1 MIREI
6 LNPMLTQLINAR
18 ILTPQG
24 WLKDGSVLIRDGK
37 ILEVTNCDLAVI
49 GAQLIDVKGMYVLP
63 GGVEIHAHGG
73 GGRDFMECTEDAFR
87 GAVQTHMKYGT
98 TSIFPTLSSST
109 VPMIEQAAETCTKM
123 MAEKDSPIL
132 GLHLEGHYLNM
143 AMAGGQMPEN
153 IKNPDPNEYIP
164 IVENWHCI
172 KRWDAAPELPGAMQF
187 GKYITGKGILASV
200 AHTQAEFEDIRTAYE
215 AGYTHATHFYNA
227 MPGFHKR
234 REYKYEGTVESIY
247 LMDDMTVEVVA
258 DGIHVPPTILRL
270 VYKIKGV
277 ERMCAITDAL
287 ACAASDSK
295 EAFDPRVI
303 IEDGVCKLADH
314 SALAG
319 SVATMDRLIRTMVQ
333 KAIIYDRIISSDAWD
348 ALMENEYY
356 YNIHRGLLNGFPGTV
371 LALLNIMFGL
381 WALAASVS
389 CSGNRPAA
397 APSAVGVWADR
408 DCELLRTERF
418 ALLFESNGDTT
429 TSLLQRMDATDTVL
443 LGKTVFTPDSVLMQY
458 VHRPGEARQYADPGA
473 VQPDGRLRIVVEGRE
488 RMLEKIESFAVSAPY
503 EMLKASPLEIGFCIQ
518 QWSLGTRCRCENG
531 SISFEAGTNR
541 HSYTFNIEPGFVYC
555 RAARLRFN
563 ERGGLFAQNIRMM
576 ANAREH
582 TAFRRSPQTSDRTT
596 IIFPAM

>member
-1 MIREI
+1 
-6 LNPMLTQLINAR
+6 MLTQLINAR

-49 GAQLIDVKGMYVLP
+49 GAQLIDVKGMHVLP

-109 VPMIEQAAETCTKM
+109 VPMIEQAAETCTRM

-287 ACAASDSK
+287 ACAASDNK

-333 KAIIYDRIISSDAWD
+333 KADIPLADAVRMVSETPARIMNVYDRKGSLQKGKDADIIVMDEDLKIRA
-348 ALMENEYY
+348 
-356 YNIHRGLLNGFPGTV
+356 
-371 LALLNIMFGL
+371 
-381 WALAASVS
+381 
-389 CSGNRPAA
+389 
-397 APSAVGVWADR
+397 VWAMGNLVP
-408 DCELLRTERF
+408 E
-418 ALLFESNGDTT
+418 
-429 TSLLQRMDATDTVL
+429 TDTL
-443 LGKTVFTPDSVLMQY
+443 S
-458 VHRPGEARQYADPGA
+458 
-473 VQPDGRLRIVVEGRE
+473 
-488 RMLEKIESFAVSAPY
+488 
-503 EMLKASPLEIGFCIQ
+503 
-518 QWSLGTRCRCENG
+518 
-531 SISFEAGTNR
+531 
-541 HSYTFNIEPGFVYC
+541 
-555 RAARLRFN
+555 
-563 ERGGLFAQNIRMM
+563 
-576 ANAREH
+576 
-582 TAFRRSPQTSDRTT
+582 
-596 IIFPAM
+596 

>member
-1 MIREI
+1 
-6 LNPMLTQLINAR
+6 MLTQLINAR

-87 GAVQTHMKYGT
+87 AAVKTHMKYGT

-109 VPMIEQAAETCTKM
+109 VPMIEQAAETCTKLM
-123 MAEKDSPIL
+123 EEKDSPIL

-143 AMAGGQMPEN
+143 AMAGGQIPEN
-153 IKNPDPNEYIP
+153 IKSPDPNEYIP
-164 IVENWHCI
+164 IVETWSCI
-172 KRWDAAPELPGAMQF
+172 KRWDAAPEHPGAMQF
-187 GKYITGKGILASV
+187 GKYITAKGILASV

-247 LMDDMTVEVVA
+247 LLDDMTVEVVA

-277 ERMCAITDAL
+277 ERTCLITDAL
-287 ACAASDSK
+287 ACAASDSR

-333 KAIIYDRIISSDAWD
+333 KAEIPLADAVRMASETPAKIMGVYDRKGSLQKGKDADIIVMDED
-348 ALMENEYY
+348 
-356 YNIHRGLLNGFPGTV
+356 LNV
-371 LALLNIMFGL
+371 RA
-381 WALAASVS
+381 
-389 CSGNRPAA
+389 
-397 APSAVGVWADR
+397 VWA
-408 DCELLRTERF
+408 
-418 ALLFESNGDTT
+418 
-429 TSLLQRMDATDTVL
+429 M
-443 LGKTVFTPDSVLMQY
+443 GKLVPETNT
-458 VHRPGEARQYADPGA
+458 
-473 VQPDGRLRIVVEGRE
+473 
-488 RMLEKIESFAVSAPY
+488 
-503 EMLKASPLEIGFCIQ
+503 
-518 QWSLGTRCRCENG
+518 
-531 SISFEAGTNR
+531 IS
-541 HSYTFNIEPGFVYC
+541 
-555 RAARLRFN
+555 
-563 ERGGLFAQNIRMM
+563 
-576 ANAREH
+576 
-582 TAFRRSPQTSDRTT
+582 
-596 IIFPAM
+596 